1 MSESRATENVAPQA
15 SSRRRPDPPAGYFTV
30 VAPELARSK
39 KAGETFGT
47 GHPRAVFFILAISL
61 AATATAGALMI
72 ASGIDGTSACTVTS
86 CASEASRLTL
96 VSQQLQPGALAAE
109 TTPGERSAYFSPAVV
124 SDPSRPGRAVL
135 SGPDAPDPFVL
146 VDSPHEYLYTSN
158 GSLTRFN
165 VPSYT
170 LETDGRWGDL
180 RDALP
185 RLPQWAIPGFT
196 WAPDVRRVAGGWA
209 LYFTAAIKGASP
221 SMECIGDA
229 FGSSPLGPFK
239 ASPRLFICQASH
251 RGSIDPRTFVDP
263 GGSLWMYWKSDDNA
277 NPNIPWTTGNG
288 DTGIWAQRLS
298 PDGRTLLGK
307 PKLILRPTLP
317 WEGTIVE
324 APDML
329 FEQGRYW
336 MFYSGGWFNSPGYA
350 IGAARCASPIGP
362 CAPTSARPLLE
373 SNSQG
378 AGPGEPSV
386 FENSAGIWI
395 LYNPWASNDPRPT
408 PNRPVVMARLG
419 FTAVGPYV
427 AEF

>member
-1 MSESRATENVAPQA
+1 MSESRATGNVVPQA
-15 SSRRRPDPPAGYFTV
+15 SSPQRPDPPAGYFTV
-30 VAPELARSK
+30 VAPELAHSK
-39 KAGETFGT
+39 RAGETFGT
-47 GHPRAVFFILAISL
+47 GQSRAVFFLLAVVL

-72 ASGIDGTSACTVTS
+72 ASGVDGTNDCAATA
-86 CASEASRLTL
+86 CASTSPLTL

-109 TTPGERSAYFSPAVV
+109 TTPGERSTYFSPAVV
-124 SDPSRPGRAVL
+124 SDPSRPGRVVL

-170 LETDGRWGDL
+170 LEADGRWGDL

-209 LYFTAAIKGASP
+209 LYFTAAVKGASP

-239 ASPRLFICQASH
+239 ANPKLFICQGSH

-263 GGSLWMYWKSDDNA
+263 GGSLWLYWKSDDNA

-298 PDGRTLLGK
+298 PDGRTLLGR
-307 PKLILRPTLP
+307 PKLILQPTLP

-336 MFYSGGWFNSPGYA
+336 MFYSGGWFNSPRYA
-350 IGAARCASPIGP
+350 IGAARCASPTGP

-386 FENSAGIWI
+386 FENAAGIWI
-395 LYNPWASNDPRPT
+395 LYSPWASNNPRPT